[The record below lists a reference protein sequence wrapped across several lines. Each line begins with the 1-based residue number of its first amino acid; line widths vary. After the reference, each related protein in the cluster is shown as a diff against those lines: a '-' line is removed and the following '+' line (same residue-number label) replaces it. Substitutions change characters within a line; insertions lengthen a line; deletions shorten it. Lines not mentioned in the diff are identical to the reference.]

1 MKLSLRKQE
10 IINKSEILFKEKGYS
25 AVSMRDIATV
35 MGMKAASLYNH
46 IKSKQEILSIIILSL
61 AENFTDGM
69 EKIVKSE
76 KSINEKLQDIISLHI
91 QITVDH
97 PSGMASMNSDWM
109 HLEEKLDYYIMLRDG
124 YEDNFRKLIIQG
136 IKHKEISDVNPE
148 VMLFSILST
157 LRSLYLW
164 IPKKEDVSIKNL
176 DVELSKVL
184 LEGVINS
191 NTVN

>member
-1 MKLSLRKQE
+1 
-10 IINKSEILFKEKGYS
+10 
-25 AVSMRDIATV
+25 
-35 MGMKAASLYNH
+35 
-46 IKSKQEILSIIILSL
+46 
-61 AENFTDGM
+61 
-69 EKIVKSE
+69 
-76 KSINEKLQDIISLHI
+76 
-91 QITVDH
+91 
-97 PSGMASMNSDWM
+97 MASMNTDWM

-176 DVELSKVL
+176 DEELSKVL

-191 NTVN
+191 KPVN